1 MTAQTKS
8 SGAGKVWNVLASLL
22 LVTAVLNLGW
32 LVYLRLNGPP
42 AVVREGGFSIF
53 INPNAQFAFMKTRI
67 AVALILSVLGLL
79 IGKRKGLLISALAL
93 SWIIVEYVAW
103 WVRSFSAVRES
114 ANASF
119 SRVEHLA
126 FLHYANWWDIW
137 VFVIVAVVLISETRL
152 MSAIKGKPLP
162 RPILFN

>member
-8 SGAGKVWNVLASLL
+8 SGSGKVWNVIATLL
-22 LVTAVLNLGW
+22 LVTSVLNLGW

-42 AVVREGGFSIF
+42 AVVREDGFSIF

-79 IGKRKGLLISALAL
+79 IGKRKGLLISAMAL
-93 SWIIVEYVAW
+93 GWIIVEYVAW

-114 ANASF
+114 ASASF
-119 SRVEHLA
+119 SKVAHLA
-126 FLHYANWWDIW
+126 FLHSASWWDIW
-137 VFVIVAVVLISETRL
+137 VFVIVAVVLISEMRL
-152 MSAIKGKPLP
+152 MSRFKGKQLP
-162 RPILFN
+162 RRILFN